1 MISSATDSAHKTILL
16 NKNKEAQMNTSI
28 ATAVAEQI
36 STLPETLQ
44 QKVLEFVQA
53 LKISERHG
61 VHGKELLRFAGT
73 IPPDDLQLM
82 QKAIDDDLGQVDIN
96 EW

>member
-1 MISSATDSAHKTILL
+1 MNNTIV
-16 NKNKEAQMNTSI
+16 
-28 ATAVAEQI
+28 TAVAEQV
-36 STLPETLQ
+36 STLPEPLQ

-53 LKISERHG
+53 LKIADRRG

-73 IPPDDLQLM
+73 ISHDDLQLM
-82 QKAIDDDLGQVDIN
+82 QQAIDNGFEQVDVN

>member
-1 MISSATDSAHKTILL
+1 MNNTIV
-16 NKNKEAQMNTSI
+16 
-28 ATAVAEQI
+28 TAVAEQV
-36 STLPETLQ
+36 STLPESLQ

-53 LKISERHG
+53 LKTSERRG

-73 IPPDDLQLM
+73 ISPDDLQIM
-82 QKAIDDDLGQVDIN
+82 QKVIDDDLGQVDVN